1 MRGSVQK
8 KSASYTCGVGAD
20 FRGKKKKILTVLDT
34 RRNIATFKLV
44 NTYVSYAKE
53 IFKKKKPSA
62 IGSKG

>member
-20 FRGKKKKILTVLDT
+20 FRGKKKKNLTVLDT
-34 RRNIATFKLV
+34 RRNIATFNLV
-44 NTYVSYAKE
+44 NTYVSYVKE